1 MSFNMQDYTTVAERI
16 KIFWELHPEG
26 AISTD
31 LIDHSNQRF
40 IVKARLFRNSADIL
54 PFATGYAHEI
64 VAERGVNRDFA
75 LENCETSAV
84 GIACKNAGI
93 GTDKHSISR
102 EEAEKVERVNAAP
115 PVSAENDWE
124 GFVAGPQLPLAT
136 SSNPDIE
143 TCEHGMMI
151 LKEGKSKTTGLAYY
165 GYTCPAPVVHLQCPP
180 RWYKLGAD
188 GRWMPKNG

>member
-1 MSFNMQDYTTVAERI
+1 MSFNLQDYTTVAERI
-16 KIFWELHPEG
+16 KIFWELNPEG
-26 AISTD
+26 AITTD
-31 LIDHSNQRF
+31 LIDFENQRF
-40 IVKARLFRNSADIL
+40 IVKARLYRNAVDL
-54 PFATGYAHEI
+54 RPFATGYAHEI

-102 EEAEKVERVNAAP
+102 EEAQKVERVNAAP
-115 PVSAENDWE
+115 PAPPENDWE
-124 GFVAGPQLPLAT
+124 GFIGGTQT
-136 SSNPDIE
+136 TENPDIE
-143 TCEHGMMI
+143 TCEHGMML
-151 LKEGKSKTTGLAYY
+151 LKEGKRKADGLAYY

-188 GRWMPKNG
+188 GKWMPKNG

>member
-1 MSFNMQDYTTVAERI
+1 MSFNLQDYTTVAERI
-16 KIFWELHPEG
+16 RIFWELNPDG

-31 LIDHSNQRF
+31 LIDHTNQRF
-40 IVKARLFRNSADIL
+40 IVKARLFRLSTDL
-54 PFATGYAHEI
+54 MPFATGYAHEI

-102 EEAEKVERVNAAP
+102 EEAEKVQRVNATP
-115 PVSAENDWE
+115 PIAVDNDWD
-124 GFVAGPQLPLAT
+124 GFIGTTTTP
-136 SSNPDIE
+136 SNPDIE
-143 TCEHGMMI
+143 TCEHGLMI
-151 LKEGKSKTTGLAYY
+151 LKEGLNKTTGLSYY
-165 GYTCPAPVVHLQCPP
+165 GYTCRAPVVHLQCTP

-188 GRWMPKNG
+188 GKWMPKNG

>member
-31 LIDHSNQRF
+31 LIDHANQRF
-40 IVKARLFRNSADIL
+40 IVKARLFRNATDL
-54 PFATGYAHEI
+54 MPFATGYAHEI

-93 GTDKHSISR
+93 GTDKHAISR
-102 EEAEKVERVNAAP
+102 EEAQKVERVNAAP
-115 PVSAENDWE
+115 IVAPDNDWE
-124 GFVAGPQLPLAT
+124 GFISAAPIGD
-136 SSNPDIE
+136 NPDIE
-143 TCEHGMMI
+143 TCQHGMMI
-151 LKEGKSKTTGLAYY
+151 LKEGKVGSVRLNLLFN
-165 GYTCPAPVVHLQCPP
+165 VF
-180 RWYKLGAD
+180 
-188 GRWMPKNG
+188 N

>member
-1 MSFNMQDYTTVAERI
+1 MSFNMQDYTTVADRI

-26 AISTD
+26 AISTE

-40 IVKARLFRNSADIL
+40 IVKARLFRNSTDMM

-93 GTDKHSISR
+93 GTEKHAISR
-102 EEAEKVERVNAAP
+102 EEAEKVERVNAVPTVA
-115 PVSAENDWE
+115 AENDWE
-124 GFVAGPQLPLAT
+124 GFVTAPTPT
-136 SSNPDIE
+136 TTNPDIE

-151 LKEGKSKTTGLAYY
+151 FKEGLAKTTGLPYY
-165 GYTCPAPVVHLQCPP
+165 GYTCRAPVIHLQCQP

-188 GRWMPKNG
+188 GKWMPKNG

>member
-1 MSFNMQDYTTVAERI
+1 MSFNLQDYTTVAERI

-31 LIDHSNQRF
+31 LIDHANQRF
-40 IVKARLFRNSADIL
+40 IVKARLFRNANDLL

-93 GTDKHSISR
+93 GTDKHAISR
-102 EEAEKVERVNAAP
+102 EEAQKVERVNAAP
-115 PVSAENDWE
+115 IVATDNDWE
-124 GFVAGPQLPLAT
+124 GFVSAAPV
-136 SSNPDIE
+136 SDNPDIE
-143 TCEHGMMI
+143 TCDHGMMI

-165 GYTCPAPVVHLQCPP
+165 GYTCPAPVVHLQCVA

-188 GRWMPKNG
+188 GKWMPKNG

>member
-31 LIDHSNQRF
+31 LIDHANQRF
-40 IVKARLFRNSADIL
+40 IVKARLFRNATDMM

-93 GTDKHSISR
+93 GTDKHAISR

-115 PVSAENDWE
+115 TPAPANDWE
-124 GFVAGPQLPLAT
+124 GFVGGPQLPT
-136 SSNPDIE
+136 ENPDIE
-143 TCEHGMMI
+143 TCQHGMMI
-151 LKEGKSKTTGLAYY
+151 LKEGKRKADGLAYY
-165 GYTCPAPVVHLQCPP
+165 GYTCPAPVVHLQCPA

-188 GRWMPKNG
+188 GKWMPKNG

>member
-1 MSFNMQDYTTVAERI
+1 MSFNLQDYTTVAERI

-26 AISTD
+26 AITTD

-40 IVKARLFRNSADIL
+40 IVKARLYRNSADQM

-93 GTDKHSISR
+93 GTDKHAISR
-102 EEAEKVERVNAAP
+102 EEAQKVERVNAAP
-115 PVSAENDWE
+115 PIAPENDWE
-124 GFVAGPQLPLAT
+124 GFIGGPQLPT
-136 SSNPDIE
+136 ENPDIE
-143 TCEHGMMI
+143 TCPHGMMI
-151 LKEGKSKTTGLAYY
+151 LKEGKAKATGLPYY
-165 GYTCPAPVVHLQCPP
+165 GYTCPAPVVHLQCPA

-188 GRWMPKNG
+188 GKWMPKNG

>member
-16 KIFWELHPEG
+16 KIFWELNPEG
-26 AISTD
+26 AITTD
-31 LIDHSNQRF
+31 LIDYENQRF
-40 IVKARLFRNSADIL
+40 IMKARLFRNAADL
-54 PFATGYAHEI
+54 RPFATGYAHEI

-102 EEAEKVERVNAAP
+102 EEAQKVERVNAAP
-115 PVSAENDWE
+115 PVAPENDWE
-124 GFVAGPQLPLAT
+124 GFIGSPQT
-136 SSNPDIE
+136 TDNPDIE

-151 LKEGKSKTTGLAYY
+151 LKEGKRKADGLSYY
-165 GYTCPAPVVHLQCPP
+165 GYTCPAPVVHLQCPA
-180 RWYKLGAD
+180 RWYKLNAD
-188 GRWMPKNG
+188 GKWMPKNG